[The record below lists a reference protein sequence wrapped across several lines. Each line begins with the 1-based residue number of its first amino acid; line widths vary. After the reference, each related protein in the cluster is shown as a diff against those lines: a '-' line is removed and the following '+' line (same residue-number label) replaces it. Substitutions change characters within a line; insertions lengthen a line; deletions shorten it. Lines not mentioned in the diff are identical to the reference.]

1 MLSTQDDNV
10 DPDEAFSQ
18 NVLSKVDVIQ
28 VTGDAICIFRELQCL
43 TP

>member
-1 MLSTQDDNV
+1 MPPTQEDSV

-18 NVLSKVDVIQ
+18 NVLSKADVMQ
-28 VTGDAICIFRELQCL
+28 ATRDAICIFRELQCL